1 MYRIGA
7 STASRTPAAPIDAR
21 DSIFCLPVGGVSLVY
36 APLHRLTAVMR
47 YEAAQRLA
55 SAVREED
62 RLVSGPLRPIVA
74 HLLDTATI
82 TPESRSGP
90 LSNPLFLGVIPTRG
104 CNMACRYCDFAA
116 LKSGGPTMDLRMARA
131 AVDGYL
137 TLLDRAGRRHGAIHF
152 FGGEPFHAPDVV
164 EFVVEYADQ
173 RAGDLDIILQF
184 EATTNGLFSVSRAE
198 WVADRFSSIV
208 LSLDGPA
215 RVQDRQR
222 PALNSRPTFGIV
234 SRTAKLLS
242 DGPVELIVRS
252 CVTAASVDSLPE
264 WATWISEQLRPS
276 TVCFES
282 LTGSASSAAAGLYP
296 PDPYRFA
303 RQFVKA
309 ALILDK
315 HGIETVQS
323 TSDLRECRIS
333 ACPVGQ
339 DALIVSPDGTVDA
352 CYLLEK
358 ERRDHGLDLRLG
370 QVNADAARLE
380 INDKLLDCARRLAAR
395 PKPLCVNCFC
405 QYHCAGGCHVHHDT
419 NRPAAAYDDMCVAT
433 RLITADRLLRRL
445 RLPAIA
451 DKYLADPVAAGSL
464 ARQADD
470 RLIGRCRDVTL

>member
-1 MYRIGA
+1 M
-7 STASRTPAAPIDAR
+7 P
-21 DSIFCLPVGGVSLVY
+21 
-36 APLHRLTAVMR
+36 
-47 YEAAQRLA
+47 
-55 SAVREED
+55 
-62 RLVSGPLRPIVA
+62 GPLRPIVA

-116 LKSGGPTMDLRMARA
+116 PKSGGPTMDLRMARA

-137 TLLDRAGRRHGAIHF
+137 TLLDRAGHRHGAIHF

-173 RAGDLDIILQF
+173 RAGDLGIILQF

-303 RQFVKA
+303 RQFAKA
-309 ALILDK
+309 ALILDR
-315 HGIETVQS
+315 HGIATVQS

-380 INDKLLDCARRLAAR
+380 INDEATGRTRRLAAR
-395 PKPLCVNCFC
+395 PKPLCANCFC
-405 QYHCAGGCHVHHDT
+405 
-419 NRPAAAYDDMCVAT
+419 R
-433 RLITADRLLRRL
+433 ITAREDVTSITTPTAPQPLMTTCAWLHASLRQTRLLRRL
-445 RLPAIA
+445 RLTAVADRYSDRSCRRPLTCPACRR
-451 DKYLADPVAAGSL
+451 PP
-464 ARQADD
+464 AR
-470 RLIGRCRDVTL
+470 LRCRDATPGMERLHASAKPSDG